1 MIRRILWAFRVGV
14 AYISVGTVITQLVIL
29 GVIWWKGALTEEKR
43 LRLLAHFHGVNVFEL
58 MQEEKALA
66 ASAQQQ
72 ERSNNQQSPLLMVR
86 KEALGIGLGQVR
98 NTETRISGERQR
110 YDKIRD
116 IFDARLEDL
125 ENSKIKQSRATVQQT
140 LEVIDPVLAK
150 DLIIQIL
157 SEGGA
162 EDATAIMVQMP
173 ADRQKKIF
181 AEFTSPEEVK
191 RMNEILARLRD
202 GTISNLNNP
211 GAPE

>member
-1 MIRRILWAFRVGV
+1 MMRRLLGV
-14 AYISVGTVITQLVIL
+14 ARSGFVYFSVGTVITQLVIV
-29 GVIWWKGALTEEKR
+29 GVIWWKGALTAEKR
-43 LRLLAHFHGVNVFEL
+43 LRLLAHFQGVDVFEL

-66 ASAQQQ
+66 ATEQQQ
-72 ERSNNQQSPLLMVR
+72 ERSAIQQSPLLSVR
-86 KEALGIGLGQVR
+86 NDALGIGLGQVK
-98 NTETRISGERQR
+98 NAETRISGERQR

-116 IFDARLEDL
+116 IFDARLEEL
-125 ENSKIKQSRATVQQT
+125 ESSKIQQARATVQQT

-181 AEFTSPEEVK
+181 AEFTSPEEVR
-191 RMNEILARLRD
+191 RMNDILARLRD
-202 GTISNLNNP
+202 GTINNLNNP
-211 GAPE
+211 G

>member
-1 MIRRILWAFRVGV
+1 MMRRLLGIFRSSFI
-14 AYISVGTVITQLVIL
+14 YFSVGTVITQLVIVS
-29 GVIWWKGALTEEKR
+29 VIWWKGALTEEKR
-43 LRLLAHFHGVNVFEL
+43 LRLFAHFQGVDVFEL

-66 ASAQQQ
+66 ATEQQQ
-72 ERSNNQQSPLLMVR
+72 ERSAIQQSPLLNVR
-86 KEALGIGLGQVR
+86 NEALGIGLGQVK
-98 NTETRISGERQR
+98 NAETRISGERQR

-116 IFDARLEDL
+116 IFDARLEEL
-125 ENSKIKQSRATVQQT
+125 ESSKIQQARATVQQT

-157 SEGGA
+157 NEGGA

-181 AEFTSPEEVK
+181 AEFTSPEEVR

-202 GTISNLNNP
+202 GTINNLNNP
-211 GAPE
+211 G